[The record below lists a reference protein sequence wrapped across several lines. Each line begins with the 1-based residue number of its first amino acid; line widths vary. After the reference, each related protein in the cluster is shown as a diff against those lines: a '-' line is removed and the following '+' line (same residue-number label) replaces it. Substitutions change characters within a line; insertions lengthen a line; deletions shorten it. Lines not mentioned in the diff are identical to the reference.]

1 MSWTTVINNVT
12 YTSPDPGEN
21 FWGDQVKSW
30 MQAVSGTGSGQGGM
44 LKKDGGLFQVLSEVN
59 FGTAFGIKALTY
71 TSGSAAAG
79 SAAGAG
85 VVRLKRADVIGW
97 RNEADSANLALSV
110 SSSNWIQWQG
120 VDLADISSAQT
131 LTNKSMSG
139 SSNTFTN
146 IGLASI
152 IAPAAGVV
160 ISNGSLISS
169 ETRLS
174 LARTADG
181 TLNYVLVAAGAGLS
195 PAYALI
201 VNANVSASAAIAYSK
216 LALTDSIVNAD
227 INSAAAIAYSKLNL
241 TGSIVNADVSASA
254 AIAYSKLNL
263 AGSIVNTDISASA
276 AIARSK
282 LAVGTADHVVINSGT
297 GAFSSEAQLAVSRGG
312 TGLGSLGTANQMLGV
327 NSGATANEYKTLAV
341 GTSGTDFA
349 IAHSAGTVTF
359 NLPTASASNRGAL
372 STADWSTFNAK
383 IGGSGNNGQVAL
395 FNGGSSLTSS
405 SNIAYNLGSNA
416 NNIVLTS
423 GIKIGMNTTVA
434 ATAGSGSIRYN
445 AGVLEYS
452 DGASWIALA
461 ASAGGIL
468 AINGLTPASQFLAV
482 GTAGTDFAIVDA
494 VDTHTFNLP
503 TASGTNRGALSSADW
518 TTFNNKQ
525 AAGNYITALT
535 GDVTASGPGSVAA
548 TVAVIGGVTVSGA
561 TGSTNVVFSNSP
573 TLVTPVLGVASATS
587 INKVAI
593 TAPATSATLTIADGK
608 TFTVSNTLTF
618 TGTDSSSVAFG
629 GGGTVIYSGGAP
641 SFTNITL
648 TNTTNQIV
656 LGTTNTV
663 TISSVAQA
671 ASRTFTIPVVA
682 GSSNFVMTAAGTTD
696 TLLGTIVGSSLTSVG
711 TITTGVWNAGA
722 VTSSG
727 AVSGT
732 IFLGGA
738 GSTSAPTH
746 SFSSDSDTGI
756 YNYAANVIGFT
767 LGNNNKFRMS
777 ATDFKALAADIY
789 VQNDGTNTIGGGSIL
804 ALANNAVDRFVYF
817 QLDASNNMM
826 LARYNGTTQD
836 KIVSFGQDQVTTFS
850 KGIFAGTT
858 TNLFSTTGSFTIQ
871 DTNAVIELEF
881 SGATNDGIN
890 VDDTNGSAGTDLA
903 INFRRGGSQVGYI
916 GTTTTATSYN
926 TSSDL
931 RLKDNI
937 QDLKNSIDI
946 IKKISARTY
955 EWKFNKEKSIGFIAQ
970 EVLPYYSEAVCVPK
984 DSNSMMA
991 VDYGKM
997 TPILWQALKET
1008 IEKVEYLEVK
1018 KGNDS
1023 ELKELIKEVSS
1034 LKQQLEVLQRMHK

>member
-1 MSWTTVINNVT
+1 MSWTTVINNVS

-21 FWGDQVKSW
+21 FWGDQVKAW
-30 MQAVSGTGSGQGGM
+30 MQAVGGTGAGQGGM
-44 LKKDGGLFQVLSEVN
+44 LKKDGGLFQLLSEAN

-131 LTNKSMSG
+131 LTNKTMSG

-146 IGLASI
+146 IGLSSI
-152 IAPAAGVV
+152 VAPAAGVV

-169 ETRLS
+169 EARLS

-181 TLNYVLVAAGAGLS
+181 TLNYVLVAGGASVS

-201 VNANVSASAAIAYSK
+201 VNANISASAAIAYSK
-216 LALTDSIVNAD
+216 LTLTDSIVNAD

-349 IAHSAGTVTF
+349 IAHAAGLVTF

-405 SNIAYNLGSNA
+405 SNITYNLGSNA

-573 TLVTPVLGVASATS
+573 TLVTPTLGVASATS

-608 TFTVSNTLTF
+608 TLTASNTLTF

-629 GGGTVIYSGGAP
+629 AGGTVVY
-641 SFTNITL
+641 TNVTTL
-648 TNTTNQIV
+648 
-656 LGTTNTV
+656 
-663 TISSVAQA
+663 
-671 ASRTFTIPVVA
+671 
-682 GSSNFVMTAAGTTD
+682 
-696 TLLGTIVGSSLTSVG
+696 SSLVSVG

-727 AVSGT
+727 AVTGT
-732 IFLGGA
+732 GFIPT
-738 GSTSAPTH
+738 GSSAPTNGLYLPASNNPAISVNSNQAASWTTTDH
-746 SFSSDSDTGI
+746 I
-756 YNYAANVIGFT
+756 YT
-767 LGNNNKFRMS
+767 LGTNGAFR
-777 ATDFKALAADIY
+777 ANIQFAADTFPTNKSASFPQIAAGTY
-789 VQNDGTNTIGGGSIL
+789 TPTQVATNTNVSSVTFRLCQWMRIGNIVHVSARIDIDPTAATTFTVVLFSLPIASNFTSGFELYGVGTMQNGL
-804 ALANNAVDRFVYF
+804 ATNVVGRCIADAVNDCCEYDFF
-817 QLDASNNMM
+817 CLGDDASNPH
-826 LARYNGTTQD
+826 Y
-836 KIVSFGQDQVTTFS
+836 
-850 KGIFAGTT
+850 
-858 TNLFSTTGSFTIQ
+858 
-871 DTNAVIELEF
+871 LEF
-881 SGATNDGIN
+881 
-890 VDDTNGSAGTDLA
+890 
-903 INFRRGGSQVGYI
+903 
-916 GTTTTATSYN
+916 
-926 TSSDL
+926 
-931 RLKDNI
+931 
-937 QDLKNSIDI
+937 
-946 IKKISARTY
+946 TY
-955 EWKFNKEKSIGFIAQ
+955 
-970 EVLPYYSEAVCVPK
+970 
-984 DSNSMMA
+984 
-991 VDYGKM
+991 
-997 TPILWQALKET
+997 T
-1008 IEKVEYLEVK
+1008 IV
-1018 KGNDS
+1018 
-1023 ELKELIKEVSS
+1023 
-1034 LKQQLEVLQRMHK
+1034 

>member
-1 MSWTTVINNVT
+1 MSWTTVINNVS

-21 FWGDQVKSW
+21 FWGDQVKAW
-30 MQAVSGTGSGQGGM
+30 MQAVGGTGSGQGGM
-44 LKKDGGLFQVLSEVN
+44 LKKDGGLFQLLSEAN

-79 SAAGAG
+79 SAAGTG

-131 LTNKSMSG
+131 LTNKTMSG

-146 IGLASI
+146 IGLSSI
-152 IAPAAGVV
+152 VAPAAGVV

-169 ETRLS
+169 EARLS

-181 TLNYVLVAAGAGLS
+181 TLNYVLVAGGASVS

-201 VNANVSASAAIAYSK
+201 VNANISASAAIAYSK
-216 LALTDSIVNAD
+216 LTLTDSIVNAD

-327 NSGATANEYKTLAV
+327 DSGATANEYKTLAV

-349 IAHSAGTVTF
+349 IAHAAGLVTF

-383 IGGSGNNGQVAL
+383 VGGSGNNGQVAL

-405 SNIAYNLGSNA
+405 SNITYNLGSNA

-573 TLVTPVLGVASATS
+573 TLVTPTLGVASATS

-593 TAPATSATLTIADGK
+593 TAPASSATLTIADGK
-608 TFTVSNTLTF
+608 TLTASNTLTF
-618 TGTDSSSVAFG
+618 TGTDASSVAFG

-671 ASRTFTIPVVA
+671 ASRTFTIPLVA
-682 GSSNFVMTAAGTTD
+682 GTSDFVMTAAGTTN
-696 TLLGTIVGSSLTSVG
+696 TLLGTITGSSLTSVG

-727 AVSGT
+727 VIYGT
-732 IFLGGA
+732 VLRA
-738 GSTSAPTH
+738 
-746 SFSSDSDTGI
+746 
-756 YNYAANVIGFT
+756 
-767 LGNNNKFRMS
+767 
-777 ATDFKALAADIY
+777 
-789 VQNDGTNTIGGGSIL
+789 NDGT
-804 ALANNAVDRFVYF
+804 
-817 QLDASNNMM
+817 
-826 LARYNGTTQD
+826 
-836 KIVSFGQDQVTTFS
+836 
-850 KGIFAGTT
+850 AGTPSISFNSAT
-858 TNLFSTTGSFTIQ
+858 VTGFYRPSGGVIGVSPDGNLRFSFT
-871 DTNAVIELEF
+871 
-881 SGATNDGIN
+881 DGN
-890 VDDTNGSAGTDLA
+890 VFNFTRNESNYISSVAGT
-903 INFRRGGSQVGYI
+903 S
-916 GTTTTATSYN
+916 SYLFIQARASLIIQAN
-926 TSSDL
+926 TSSDAGGVVAIRSGSGSPL
-931 RLKDNI
+931 GVTWDGSNFAPEADNTNKLGASGARWSEVWAANGTIQTSDRRLKQNI
-937 QDLKNSIDI
+937 QN
-946 IKKISARTY
+946 IKEGLSVIEKLNPVTY
-955 EWKFNKEKSIGFIAQ
+955 RWSERAERFFTFKEQIHSGFIAQ
-970 EVLPYYSEAVCVPK
+970 EILESLPDVPLGVNYDK
-984 DSNSMMA
+984 ESDN
-991 VDYGKM
+991 YGFA
-997 TPILWQALKET
+997 PQQI
-1008 IEKVEYLEVK
+1008 IPYLVA
-1018 KGNDS
+1018 S
-1023 ELKELIKEVSS
+1023 IKE
-1034 LKQQLEVLQRMHK
+1034 LKQQLEVLQRMH

>member
-1 MSWTTVINNVT
+1 MSWTTVINNVS

-21 FWGDQVKSW
+21 FWGDQVKAW
-30 MQAVSGTGSGQGGM
+30 MQAVGGTGAGQGGM
-44 LKKDGGLFQVLSEVN
+44 LKKDGGLFQLLSEAN

-131 LTNKSMSG
+131 LTNKTMSG

-146 IGLASI
+146 IGLSSI
-152 IAPAAGVV
+152 VAPAAGVV

-181 TLNYVLVAAGAGLS
+181 TANYVLVAGGASVS

-201 VNANVSASAAIAYSK
+201 VNANV
-216 LALTDSIVNAD
+216 
-227 INSAAAIAYSKLNL
+227 
-241 TGSIVNADVSASA
+241 
-254 AIAYSKLNL
+254 
-263 AGSIVNTDISASA
+263 SASA

-327 NSGATANEYKTLAV
+327 DSGATANEYKTLAV

-573 TLVTPVLGVASATS
+573 TLVTPTLGVASATS

-608 TFTVSNTLTF
+608 TLTASNTLTF
-618 TGTDSSSVAFG
+618 TGTDASSVAFG
-629 GGGTVIYSGGAP
+629 TGGTVVYANV
-641 SFTNITL
+641 TTL
-648 TNTTNQIV
+648 
-656 LGTTNTV
+656 
-663 TISSVAQA
+663 
-671 ASRTFTIPVVA
+671 
-682 GSSNFVMTAAGTTD
+682 
-696 TLLGTIVGSSLTSVG
+696 SSLVSVG

-727 AVSGT
+727 AVTGTNFVVTGSSIPANGIYLNAANNVGVATNSALRWYFNSTGELRGDQSTNNIIGRNNASNQNSNIQIYGSDSQANGAFIGLYGVTQGGGIEYRIAPSGSDNQHVFYDSAGAVSAR
-732 IFLGGA
+732 ISSGA
-738 GSTSAPTH
+738 GKDTLIYGQTLAVNTTTSAPGF
-746 SFSSDSDTGI
+746 SFENKRSTGMHNPTSDNLSLVINTTERLRSNDSGI
-756 YNYAANVIGFT
+756 IT
-767 LGNNNKFRMS
+767 MS
-777 ATDFKALAADIY
+777 AYGA
-789 VQNDGTNTIGGGSIL
+789 GTAT
-804 ALANNAVDRFVYF
+804 F
-817 QLDASNNMM
+817 DASGNISSVSDARAKNNIVYEGIPG
-826 LARYNGTTQD
+826 LEAILKIKPAYYNLNSETQD
-836 KIVSFGQDQVTTFS
+836 C
-850 KGIFAGTT
+850 
-858 TNLFSTTGSFTIQ
+858 
-871 DTNAVIELEF
+871 
-881 SGATNDGIN
+881 
-890 VDDTNGSAGTDLA
+890 
-903 INFRRGGSQVGYI
+903 RSQKEKY
-916 GTTTTATSYN
+916 
-926 TSSDL
+926 
-931 RLKDNI
+931 R
-937 QDLKNSIDI
+937 
-946 IKKISARTY
+946 IKKVKNRLGEEEEVFEEIPWTPPKQTHRY
-955 EWKFNKEKSIGFIAQ
+955 LGFIAQ
-970 EVLPYYSEAVCVPK
+970 DLLDVIPNAVGMPQEEGGMYGFMDRPIIAALVEAVK
-984 DSNSMMA
+984 
-991 VDYGKM
+991 
-997 TPILWQALKET
+997 
-1008 IEKVEYLEVK
+1008 
-1018 KGNDS
+1018 
-1023 ELKELIKEVSS
+1023 ELKA
-1034 LKQQLEVLQRMHK
+1034 QLEVLQRMH